1 MSYEIVSISEH
12 LIASK
17 STFSIS
23 DRTLNLAMKS
33 YLLGLLVVPLL
44 VVALLAVV
52 LPCNFIVVA

>member
-1 MSYEIVSISEH
+1 MSDEIVSISEH

-44 VVALLAVV
+44 VVALLAVA